1 MGGPAPVV
9 ATARRAVRGALGD
22 LDRGDL
28 VLVACSGGADSTA
41 LAAATAF
48 VAPRLGL
55 RAGAVV
61 VDHGLQAGSAG
72 VAADAAER
80 CRGLGLDPVEVRRVV
95 VPESGDGPEA
105 AARAARYAA
114 LDAAASEHGAAAV
127 LLGHT
132 CDDQAETVLLGLAR
146 GAGARSLAGMAPR
159 RGVHRRPFLALRRG
173 DTEAV
178 CRTLGLAWWDDPTNG
193 LPGDDATLPGATPP
207 PLRSQVRAR
216 VVPALVDVL
225 GPGAVPAL
233 ARTADLL
240 RDDADLLD
248 ALAADLLV
256 TALVATPDDGEGGP
270 VGEPAA
276 SGAENVVLDAGV
288 LATAHPA
295 LRRRALRT
303 AALRAGCPAGD
314 LFAVHVD
321 ALDALVTVWRGQGP
335 VHLPGDLRAARACGR
350 LSLGPDATPRRS
362 IPPRT
367 PTILSTPTT
376 PTPQE

>member
-9 ATARRAVRGALGD
+9 AAARRAVRGALGD
-22 LDRGDL
+22 LDRGAL

-41 LAAATAF
+41 LAAAAAF

-61 VDHGLQAGSAG
+61 VDHGLQEGSAG

-95 VPESGDGPEA
+95 VAASGDGPEG

-114 LDAAASEHGAAAV
+114 LDAAAARHGAAAV

-132 CDDQAETVLLGLAR
+132 LDDQAETVLLGLAR

-159 RGVHRRPFLALRRG
+159 RGVHRRPFLALRRA

-193 LPGDDATLPGATPP
+193 PSASGDAPRSPGTAAL
-207 PLRSQVRAR
+207 PLRSQVRTL
-216 VVPALVDVL
+216 VVPALVEVL

-233 ARTADLL
+233 ARTAGLL

-276 SGAENVVLDAGV
+276 SGAEDVVLDAGA

-303 AALRAGCPAGD
+303 AALRAGCPASD

-321 ALDALVTVWRGQGP
+321 ALDALVTAWRGQGP

-350 LSLGPDATPRRS
+350 LSLGPETTPRRS
-362 IPPRT
+362 IPP
-367 PTILSTPTT
+367 PT